1 MRFYVY
7 APSYD
12 ENSGG
17 CIVLHRLCHLINEF
31 TEHEAFIIPR
41 KMERVDI
48 TSTRKIISSFI
59 KATRLKYK
67 KFHINERWNTP
78 VSLNVE
84 NPEAD
89 IVVYSEIVFGNPLQ
103 AKNIVRWYLHH
114 PGHLRDDVFYS
125 KGELCF
131 RFHSGINKYKH
142 VGATLSESLLNVLYY
157 PTDIYF
163 DSNEKRDIVTYM
175 VRKGKS
181 KPQIHDE
188 DAVCVDGLNH
198 EETAKLFR
206 RSKQFICYDDYT
218 AYSTFAALCGAVSIV
233 VPEKGVELA
242 TWQPLENERY
252 GVAYGDDSQQLA
264 WAKSSLVQLKGKVE
278 AEEFKSR
285 KAAHDFVK
293 ECHDFFFSDNL
304 ENDKM

>member
-48 TSTRKIISSFI
+48 TSTRKVISSFI

-67 KFHINERWNTP
+67 KFHTNERWNTP
-78 VSLNVE
+78 ISLHVE
-84 NPEAD
+84 NPETD
-89 IVVYSEIVFGNPLQ
+89 IIVYSEIVFGNPLQ

-114 PGHLRDDVFYS
+114 PGHLRDDVFYA

-131 RFHSGINKYKH
+131 RFHSGISQYKH
-142 VGATLSESLLNVLYY
+142 VGATLSDNLLNVLYF

-163 DSNEKRDIVTYM
+163 DSNEERDIVTYM

-181 KPQIHDE
+181 KPKIHD
-188 DAVCVDGLNH
+188 DNAVCVDGLSH

-218 AYSTFAALCGAVSIV
+218 AYSLFATLCGAESIV
-233 VPEKGVELA
+233 VPEEGVSISM
-242 TWQPLENERY
+242 WQPDESHRY
-252 GVAYGDDSQQLA
+252 GISYGFSDDQKS
-264 WAKSSLVQLKGKVE
+264 WAKASKNQLFDKVKVE
-278 AEEFKSR
+278 ELKSQTDTMNFAKEVEEFFK
-285 KAAHDFVK
+285 
-293 ECHDFFFSDNL
+293 
-304 ENDKM
+304 